1 MNRQDLELEEVLPL
15 ELKLRVLQAE
25 LDRLESDFNWL
36 SRQKEELEQRI
47 VAYQK
52 KLSRTRRRGL
62 LRRIK

>member
-1 MNRQDLELEEVLPL
+1 MNRENLELEEVLPL

-36 SRQKEELEQRI
+36 SQQKEELEQRI

-52 KLSRTRRRGL
+52 KLSRTRRRSL

>member
-1 MNRQDLELEEVLPL
+1 MNREDLELEEVLPL

-36 SRQKEELEQRI
+36 SQQKEEIEQQI

-62 LRRIK
+62 LRRVK

>member
-52 KLSRTRRRGL
+52 KLSRTRRRSL

>member
-36 SRQKEELEQRI
+36 SQQKEEIEQQI

-62 LRRIK
+62 LRRVK

>member
-1 MNRQDLELEEVLPL
+1 MNRENLELEEVLPL

-47 VAYQK
+47 VTYQK